1 MARWLRQRICAQQT
15 WVQLL
20 LVPVLVVGGGR
31 KGIRPKLLLCTSKSP
46 TLVLWNQGVDNVDF
60 DLCV

>member
-1 MARWLRQRICAQQT
+1 
-15 WVQLL
+15 
-20 LVPVLVVGGGR
+20 
-31 KGIRPKLLLCTSKSP
+31 LLLCTSKSP